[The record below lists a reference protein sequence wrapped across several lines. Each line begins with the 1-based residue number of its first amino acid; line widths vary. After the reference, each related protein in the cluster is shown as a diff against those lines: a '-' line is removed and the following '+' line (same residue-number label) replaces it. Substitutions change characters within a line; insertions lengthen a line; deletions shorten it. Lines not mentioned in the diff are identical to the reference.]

1 MRAPFFAAGRAPYPL
16 PCVHARCRAFT
27 SAGAV
32 AAWGE
37 RWAAIEVR
45 YLSEARASRRRQG
58 RRRIEI
64 LKAVGLDV
72 CCAS

>member
-1 MRAPFFAAGRAPYPL
+1 MTKEGSVRAPFFAAGRAPYPL

-37 RWAAIEVR
+37 RCTDIEV
-45 YLSEARASRRRQG
+45 LVGCAREQTTARK
-58 RRRIEI
+58 ETH
-64 LKAVGLDV
+64 
-72 CCAS
+72 